1 MAGISIGFSEIFG
14 QQATTSN
21 IQIKI
26 RTRREE
32 GANVDSK
39 PRANKHKK
47 TFCSEST
54 PHAHIS
60 VDCDFRIYLQMAA
73 G

>member
-1 MAGISIGFSEIFG
+1 MPFTFRKENMAGISIGFSEIFG

-32 GANVDSK
+32 GANVTSVLN
-39 PRANKHKK
+39 PEQ
-47 TFCSEST
+47 TST
-54 PHAHIS
+54 RRLS
-60 VDCDFRIYLQMAA
+60 VLNLHRMRT
-73 G
+73 